1 MEQERSAPV
10 HGTRQT
16 TARAVVRRRCERSAV
31 EAPLWRW
38 RACKE
43 GAIRSTRHKVGSG
56 LRSGRLLWA
65 AGWLYYRCRSHRYY
79 PRHLCPR
86 YCERHRVRRY
96 NGASIL
102 QHRCADRLQDR
113 SGTAGKDCFRDVAD
127 RLDPVAAIGKADDAA
142 RARFQALVAPREGA
156 DKKALV

>member
-1 MEQERSAPV
+1 MTPSFVSRMEQERSAPV
-10 HGTRQT
+10 RGTRQT

-43 GAIRSTRHKVGSG
+43 GAIRSTRHKVVSG

-86 YCERHRVRRY
+86 YCERHRVRRITARHTAAPLCRSFAGPIR
-96 NGASIL
+96 NGGK
-102 QHRCADRLQDR
+102 RLLSRRRR
-113 SGTAGKDCFRDVAD
+113 S
-127 RLDPVAAIGKADDAA
+127 
-142 RARFQALVAPREGA
+142 PRPGRRNR
-156 DKKALV
+156 KSR